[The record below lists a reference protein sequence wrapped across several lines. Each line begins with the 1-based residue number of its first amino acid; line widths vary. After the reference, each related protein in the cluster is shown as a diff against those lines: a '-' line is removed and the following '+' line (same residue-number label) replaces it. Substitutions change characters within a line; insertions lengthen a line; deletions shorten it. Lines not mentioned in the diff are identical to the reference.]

1 MNSSAS
7 FSVFFTILVIFIFPA
22 TSQKSG
28 TGLYENVCN
37 GVHEKQRCLKLA
49 ENNPELNSAK
59 DYLTLSRSFLKMSIE
74 KSTKG
79 QNYLKNL
86 VNKYP
91 SSKALKE
98 CSTNCYN
105 ACVGDFKGSLE
116 ELTEDPL
123 SASYDAF
130 VAGDEPNRCDK
141 LLADEK
147 IVKDP
152 SISTLNDEMKFLS
165 FLANEIITHLQ

>member
-1 MNSSAS
+1 
-7 FSVFFTILVIFIFPA
+7 
-22 TSQKSG
+22 
-28 TGLYENVCN
+28 
-37 GVHEKQRCLKLA
+37 
-49 ENNPELNSAK
+49 
-59 DYLTLSRSFLKMSIE
+59 MSIE